1 MPGIIG
7 CKSTM
12 LIKLKKGLDIPI
24 EGEPEQVIYEGQK
37 VKSVALLGKDFLGL
51 KPTMRVK
58 EGDRVKLGQ
67 TLFTDKKTPGVNF
80 TSPGAGNVRAINRG
94 AKRALKSIVVD
105 LDGDEAEVFDA
116 YKETE
121 LAGLSTDQV
130 RDNLLKSGM
139 WTSFKSRPYSKIP
152 QADSSPRSIFVTAM
166 DTNPLAPD
174 PEPIIA
180 ARAQDFIN
188 GLTIISKLTEG
199 KVYVCKSPN
208 AIIPV
213 GDSASVEAVEFDGPH
228 PAGLAGTHIHF
239 VDPVNENKTVWS
251 TKYQAVMAI
260 GKLFVTGMIDV
271 ERIMSIA
278 GSQVLKPRLVRTRIC
293 ANTEDLLKDELI
305 HTESRVISGSFLQ
318 GHRAIN
324 WAAYMGRYHYQ
335 ITVIPEGRDRELFGW
350 ITPGKDK
357 YSGLNVYT
365 SSFARLLGR
374 KFALTTNKNGS
385 PRAIV
390 PIGAYESVLP
400 LDILPT
406 PLLKALVI
414 GDTDMAQALG
424 CLELD
429 EEDLAL
435 CTFIDPG
442 KHDFG
447 PVLRSNLTQIEK
459 EG

>member
-1 MPGIIG
+1 
-7 CKSTM
+7 M

-24 EGEPEQVIYEGQK
+24 EGVPEQMIYEGQE

-51 KPTMRVK
+51 KPTMLVK

-67 TLFTDKKTPGVNF
+67 TLFTDKKNPGINF
-80 TSPGAGNVRAINRG
+80 TSPGAGVVRVINRG
-94 AKRALKSIVVD
+94 PKRVLNSIVVD
-105 LDGDEAEVFDA
+105 LDGDEAEVFES
-116 YKETE
+116 YKASE
-121 LAGLSTDQV
+121 LAGLSTEQV
-130 RDNLLKSGM
+130 KETMLKSGM
-139 WTSFKSRPYSKIP
+139 WTSFKTRPYSRRP
-152 QADSSPRSIFVTAM
+152 RADSLPHSIFVTAM

-180 ARAQDFIN
+180 ARAQDFVN
-188 GLTIISKLTEG
+188 GLTIISKLTDG
-199 KVYVCKSPN
+199 KIYVCKAPN
-208 AIIPV
+208 ANIPV
-213 GDSASVEAVEFDGPH
+213 GDCGSVEVVEFEGPH

-239 VDPVNENKTVWS
+239 LDPVNENKKVWS
-251 TKYQAVMAI
+251 TKYQAIIAI
-260 GKLFVTGMIDV
+260 GKLFTTGILDV
-271 ERIMSIA
+271 ERVISIA
-278 GSQVLKPRLVRTRIC
+278 GSQVLKPRLVRTRIS
-293 ANTEDLLKDELI
+293 ASTADLLKDELI
-305 HTESRVISGSFLQ
+305 HSESRVISGSFLQ

-335 ITVIPEGRDRELFGW
+335 ITVIPEGREREFFGW
-350 ITPGKDK
+350 ITPGENKF
-357 YSGLNVYT
+357 SGLNVYV
-365 SSFARLLGR
+365 SSLTRKLGR
-374 KFALTTNKNGS
+374 KFTLTTNKNGS

-390 PIGAYESVLP
+390 PIGAYESVIS

-414 GDTDMAQALG
+414 GDTDMAQSLG

>member
-1 MPGIIG
+1 
-7 CKSTM
+7 M

-24 EGEPEQVIYEGQK
+24 EGVPEQVIYEGRE

-51 KPTMRVK
+51 KPILLVK

-67 TLFTDKKTPGVNF
+67 TLFTDKKNPGVNF
-80 TSPGAGNVRAINRG
+80 TSPGAGSVRAINRG
-94 AKRALKSIVVD
+94 PKRALKSIVVD
-105 LDGDEAEVFDA
+105 LDGDEAEVFHS
-116 YKETE
+116 YKDSE

-130 RDNLLKSGM
+130 RDNMLKSGM
-139 WTSFKSRPYSKIP
+139 WTSFKSRPYSKTP
-152 QADSSPRSIFVTAM
+152 QADSTPHSIFVTAM

-180 ARAQDFIN
+180 AREQDFIN
-188 GLTIISKLTEG
+188 GLSIISKLTEG
-199 KVYVCKSPN
+199 KVYVCKAPN
-208 AIIPV
+208 ANISV
-213 GDSASVEAVEFDGPH
+213 GDCASVEIVEFEGPH
-228 PAGLAGTHIHF
+228 PAGLVGTHIHF
-239 VDPVNENKTVWS
+239 VDPVNENKSVWS

-260 GKLFVTGMIDV
+260 GKLFATGKVDV

-335 ITVIPEGRDRELFGW
+335 ITVIPEGRERELFGW

-357 YSGLNVYT
+357 YSGLNIYV
-365 SSFARLLGR
+365 SSLTRLLGR

-390 PIGAYESVLP
+390 PIGAYESVIP

>member
-1 MPGIIG
+1 
-7 CKSTM
+7 M

-24 EGEPEQVIYEGQK
+24 EGVPEQMIYEGQE

-51 KPTMRVK
+51 KPTMLVK

-67 TLFTDKKTPGVNF
+67 TLFTDKKNPGINF
-80 TSPGAGNVRAINRG
+80 TSPGAGVVRVINRG
-94 AKRALKSIVVD
+94 PKRVLNSIVVD
-105 LDGDEAEVFDA
+105 LDGDEAEVFES
-116 YKETE
+116 YKASE
-121 LAGLSTDQV
+121 LAGLSTEQV
-130 RDNLLKSGM
+130 KETMLKSGM
-139 WTSFKSRPYSKIP
+139 WTSFKTRPYSRRP
-152 QADSSPRSIFVTAM
+152 RADSLPHSIFVTAM

-180 ARAQDFIN
+180 ARAQDFVN
-188 GLTIISKLTEG
+188 GLTIISKLTDG
-199 KVYVCKSPN
+199 KIYVCKAPN
-208 AIIPV
+208 ANIPV
-213 GDSASVEAVEFDGPH
+213 GDCGSVEVVEFEGPH

-239 VDPVNENKTVWS
+239 LDPVNENKKVWS
-251 TKYQAVMAI
+251 TKYQAIIAI
-260 GKLFVTGMIDV
+260 GKLFTTGILDV
-271 ERIMSIA
+271 ERVISIA
-278 GSQVLKPRLVRTRIC
+278 GSQVLKPRLVRTRIS
-293 ANTEDLLKDELI
+293 ASTADLLKDELI
-305 HTESRVISGSFLQ
+305 HSESRVISGSFLQ

-335 ITVIPEGRDRELFGW
+335 ITVIPEGREREFFGW
-350 ITPGKDK
+350 ITPGENKF
-357 YSGLNVYT
+357 SGLNVYV
-365 SSFARLLGR
+365 SSLTRKLGR
-374 KFALTTNKNGS
+374 KFTLTTNKNGS

-390 PIGAYESVLP
+390 PIGAYESVIP

-414 GDTDMAQALG
+414 GDTDMAQSLG